1 MIWHIFKKD
10 WKLTWPLVLG
20 VAFLNLLA
28 HITQY
33 KMGHFGGNPALGP
46 LLHLLRWS
54 QYIGSILVIAAVV
67 HQDPTPGVRQDWLV
81 RPIKRSDLLLE
92 KLVFVLLLVQGPML
106 ATDIL
111 RALLEGFS
119 FHQSLPASFSRALVL
134 LFALY
139 LPALAF
145 ASLTKNFTEAI
156 VAGVVA
162 FLGGACFSLL
172 LFTLVFGGQQPRFW
186 VEWSG
191 LAWINQSER
200 GLLGLT
206 VGVAILGLQYFRR
219 NTLLSRWLFGGGVL
233 LWVATLV
240 TPWQPAFAVQE
251 RLSTNRGA
259 AKSLE
264 LAFDASAGKLASIIG
279 TNLDERRLPPR
290 DSGDMLVGLPLHV
303 TGWPD
308 DTMLKA
314 DRSEM
319 GIMGD
324 NGKWLSI
331 GQGEDLELRNEG
343 PGNGTRTV
351 HHLIRIPAD
360 LYVRFKDTPVQMEIR
375 YSLTLLRLS
384 HSFAIPALHGD
395 QRMVDIGWCKTRT
408 NDARTSVQL
417 SCLQPGL
424 VPNCGTVFLENP
436 ASGQRNPVRSACGM
450 HYSPF
455 VDTIDGDAVTHF
467 AMTVPFRDTS
477 GLAHYP
483 VDGSQLADARVVM
496 RLYNP
501 VDHFSRRVVIPSIRL
516 SDWVTQ

>member
-20 VAFLNLLA
+20 VALLNLLA
-28 HITQY
+28 HTTQH

-54 QYIGSILVIAAVV
+54 QYLGSILVIATIV

-92 KLVFVLLLVQGPML
+92 KLIFVLLLVQGPML
-106 ATDIL
+106 ATDVL

-119 FHQSLPASFSRALVL
+119 FYQSLAASFSRALVL

-156 VAGVVA
+156 LAGVVA

-200 GLLGLT
+200 GLLALT
-206 VGVAILGLQYFRR
+206 VGLAILGLQYFRR

-251 RLSTNRGA
+251 KLSANRGA

-279 TNLDERRLPPR
+279 TNLDERRLPSR
-290 DSGDMLVGLPLHV
+290 DSGDVLVGLPLHV

-314 DRSEM
+314 DRSAVR
-319 GIMGD
+319 IMSD
-324 NGKWLSI
+324 NGKWLSL
-331 GQGEDLELRNEG
+331 GAGEDLELRNEG
-343 PGNGTRTV
+343 PSKAERST

-360 LYVRFKDTPVQMEIR
+360 LYVRFKDTSVQMEIT
-375 YSLTLLRLS
+375 YSLTLMGLS
-384 HSFAIPALHGD
+384 HSFTMPALHGD
-395 QRMVDIGWCKTRT
+395 QRIADVGWCKTRV
-408 NDARTSVQL
+408 NDARTTIQL
-417 SCLQPGL
+417 SCLLPGL
-424 VPNCGTVFLENP
+424 WPDCASVFLENTS
-436 ASGQRNPVRSACGM
+436 SGQRNPVRAACTPN
-450 HYSPF
+450 YSPLLN
-455 VDTIDGDAVTHF
+455 TIDGDAVIRMG
-467 AMTVPFRDTS
+467 MTAPFRDSS
-477 GLAHYP
+477 GLAQYP
-483 VDGSQLADARVVM
+483 VDGSQLADARLVT
-496 RLYNP
+496 RLYSP
-501 VDHFSRRVVIPSIRL
+501 VDHFSRRVLIPSIRL